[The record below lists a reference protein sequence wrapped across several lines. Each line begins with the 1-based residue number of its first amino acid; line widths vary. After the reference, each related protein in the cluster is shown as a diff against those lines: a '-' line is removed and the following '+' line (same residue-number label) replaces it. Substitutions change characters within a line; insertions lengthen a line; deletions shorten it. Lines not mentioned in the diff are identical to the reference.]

1 MAIAQNPHVK
11 DPSILW
17 KELEKQQNE
26 ADGKSYL
33 DAEFDA
39 VGFEALKSRLRA
51 NPRIVV
57 K

>member
-11 DPSILW
+11 DPSTLW
-17 KELEKQQNE
+17 KELEKQE
-26 ADGKSYL
+26 KELEGKSYL

-39 VGFEALKSRLRA
+39 VGFEALKSRLRT
-51 NPRIVV
+51 NPRIIV